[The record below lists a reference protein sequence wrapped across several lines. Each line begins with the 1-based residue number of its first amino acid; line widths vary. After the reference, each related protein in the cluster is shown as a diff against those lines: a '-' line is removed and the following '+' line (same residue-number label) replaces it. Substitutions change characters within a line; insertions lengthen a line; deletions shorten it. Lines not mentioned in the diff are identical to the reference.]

1 MDNQN
6 TMPQQD
12 AASQVSASES
22 GRKKDLLF
30 NGLLALVIV
39 AGVIYLAAQHPAMVW
54 KIVQVAVGFGAVI
67 FIHELGHF
75 LMAKLC
81 GIKVE
86 AFAIG
91 FPPVLFSVRKLRSGL
106 RVRFMPKTDAVEPQ
120 QAGDADTE
128 YCVGMIPFG
137 GFVKMLGQSDSGTV
151 EKTDDPRSYLN
162 KPIWQRVVVV
172 SGGVAFNAIGAMI
185 LYMALFMH
193 GLELMPAVVGE
204 VIPDSPAAVAGLK
217 AGDRIVEIDGETFI
231 DFTTIILSAA
241 LSDKDHGVAMKIE
254 RSGAG
259 AMDVRLSADK
269 PVKDTSGIRV
279 FGIAQ
284 PTTLRISPYI
294 KDAKEI
300 EFLFKQSGFRPG
312 DTVTAVHGKPI
323 TQPWQFEDAMAS
335 SLTATA
341 KLTVARAYPTDSNT
355 SVVDVEM
362 PLFCAAQLPNFRN
375 EFDLAHI
382 YSMVPRLKA
391 MEMIEPSGED
401 GLKKG
406 DILVKVGEVEN
417 PTYKDLREQTEASK
431 DKKLSMTVLR
441 QGADGQWAEHVITGY
456 PKVRNGDKG
465 RVTLGVIVALDMEHP
480 VVACTADLTTGPSA
494 LQIPAGAVI
503 TAVDGEPVKDFY
515 DVVRLIRASS
525 GQQVSIEYRNGAD
538 AGGTALDVP
547 QTDALHIRS
556 SMLNPAPFEMLRE
569 TFEAKNPVQA
579 ITWGVKRTKQYI
591 MQSVMTLIGLF
602 SGSVP
607 GSSLSGPVGIATISY
622 KMAGQGFLDLL
633 NFLGLV
639 GSCLVVMN
647 LLPLPIVDGG
657 VIVLLIIEKFRGAPL
672 NQKIQEVITWVG
684 LGLLLSVFVYV
695 TFNDIVR
702 VILGH

>member
-6 TMPQQD
+6 MTPQQD
-12 AASQVSASES
+12 LTSQASAPEQ
-22 GRKKDLLF
+22 GGKKDAFF
-30 NGLLALVIV
+30 NGLLLLVII
-39 AGVIYLAAQHPAMVW
+39 AGVIYFAAQYPHATW
-54 KIVQVAVGFGAVI
+54 KVVQVAVGFGAVI

-91 FPPVLFSVRKLRSGL
+91 FPPVLFSFRKLKSGL
-106 RVRFMPKTDAVEPQ
+106 RVRFMPKTDVAEPQ
-120 QAGDADTE
+120 QEGDADTE
-128 YCVGMIPFG
+128 YCVGIIPFG
-137 GFVKMLGQSDSGTV
+137 GYVKMLGQSDSGTV

-162 KPIWQRVVVV
+162 KPIWQRIVVVA
-172 SGGVAFNAIGAMI
+172 GGVVFNAVGAMI

-193 GLELMPAVVGE
+193 GLELMPAMVGE
-204 VIPDSPAAVAGLK
+204 VIPASPADVAGLK
-217 AGDRIVEIDGETFI
+217 AGDRIVAIDGETFI
-231 DFTTIILSAA
+231 DFTTVILSAA
-241 LSDKDHGVAMKIE
+241 LSDKDRGVAMKIE
-254 RSGAG
+254 RSGLP
-259 AMDVRLSADK
+259 AMEVRLAADK
-269 PVKDTSGIRV
+269 PVHDTSGIRA

-294 KDAKEI
+294 RDTEDV
-300 EFLFKQSGFRPG
+300 EFLFKKSGFRPG
-312 DTVTAVHGKPI
+312 DTVTAICGKPL
-323 TQPWQFEDAMAS
+323 TQPWQLEDAIAS
-335 SLTATA
+335 SLTGSA
-341 KLTVARAYPTDSNT
+341 KLTVSRTYPADSNT
-355 SVVDVEM
+355 CVVDVEM

-391 MEMIEPSGED
+391 LEMVEPSGEE

-406 DILVKVGEVEN
+406 DILVKVGEIDN
-417 PTYKDLREQTEASK
+417 PTYKDLREQTEANK
-431 DKKLSMTVLR
+431 DKKLAMTVLR
-441 QGADGQWAEHVITGY
+441 QGADGQLAERAITAY
-456 PKVRNGDKG
+456 PKARNGDKG
-465 RVTLGVIVALDMEHP
+465 RVTLGVIVELDMEHP

-494 LQIPAGAVI
+494 LSIPAGSVI
-503 TAVDGEPVKDFY
+503 TAVDGEPVQNFY
-515 DVVRLIRASS
+515 DVIRLIRASS
-525 GQQVSIEYRNGAD
+525 GQRVSIEYRHGAD
-538 AGGTALDVP
+538 AGGTSLDVP

-556 SMLNPAPFEMLRE
+556 SMLNPAPFESLRNMYRAGNP
-569 TFEAKNPVQA
+569 FEA

-702 VILGH
+702 VIFG